1 MADRIFCGN
10 GKTMSGQYGEFYN
23 LSLKLSEL
31 EKYVSDKGYVRVTV
45 SKAKNTDQYGN
56 DLSVC
61 INDFKPK
68 TTTPKS
74 VNDELDF
81 F

>member
-1 MADRIFCGN
+1 MADKVFCGN
-10 GKTMSGQYGEFYN
+10 GKTISWQYGEFYN

-61 INDFKPK
+61 INDYKPK
-68 TTTPKS
+68 QEVKKE
-74 VNDELDF
+74 DDF
-81 F
+81 WIPF